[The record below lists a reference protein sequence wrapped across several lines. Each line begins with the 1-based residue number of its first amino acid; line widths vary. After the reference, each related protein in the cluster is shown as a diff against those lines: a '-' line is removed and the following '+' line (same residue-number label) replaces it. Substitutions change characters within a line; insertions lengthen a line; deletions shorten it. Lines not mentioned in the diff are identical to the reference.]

1 MIKFFR
7 KIRQQLLTE
16 NKFSK
21 YLMYALGEIILV
33 VIGILIAL
41 WINTKNQ
48 EHAQQQKIDSILVKI
63 QNDLLQD
70 IHNSEWLIENYM
82 RKDSIYNRMMSDSL
96 TPEDIRAIPINGA
109 FSPNFVTRWW
119 MTYHIQS
126 SGYEQLQANLDIVP
140 DRYDELIRILDHN
153 HINRKETF
161 EIYNKNSED
170 IAIQYKYYLNNN
182 HPWYALDEY
191 KNERSSAQIDF
202 ILNHPK
208 FKNQMNSMLG
218 SVATMVWEYTDYHQ
232 EIMKTYIIINEL
244 LGDKA
249 KPLPKEIRTTSV
261 ASEIDAE
268 EFIGHYTHSN
278 GQKNIFNSKTIEV
291 FLKDKDL
298 YYKTD
303 DNITKGPLI
312 SLHVEKSWFG
322 IERSNTIFYFDRR
335 QKNTLRI
342 FHNDRGITEW
352 VKVDKKTEN
361 Q

>member
-7 KIRQQLLTE
+7 KIRQKLLTE

-21 YLMYALGEIILV
+21 YILYAIGEIVLV

-48 EHAQQQKIDSILVKI
+48 EYSQQQKIDSILVKI

-70 IHNSEWLIENYM
+70 IHNSEYLIGNYM
-82 RKDSIYNRMMSDSL
+82 RKDSIYDRMMSDSL
-96 TPEDIRAIPINGA
+96 TPDDIRATPIGGP
-109 FSPNFVTRWW
+109 FSLSFVTNWW
-119 MTYHIQS
+119 MTFHIQS
-126 SGYEQLQANLDIVP
+126 SGYEQLKANLDIVP
-140 DRYDELIRILDHN
+140 DRYDELIRILDYN
-153 HINRKETF
+153 HINRKATF
-161 EIYNKNSED
+161 TTYNKNSED
-170 IAIQYKYYLNNN
+170 IFRQYEYYLSDYQ
-182 HPWYALDEY
+182 PWYAIDNY
-191 KNERSSAQIDF
+191 KSERSEAQIDF

-218 SVATMVWEYTDYHQ
+218 SVSTMVWEYTGYNQ
-232 EIMKTYIIINEL
+232 EIMQTYIMIDEL

-249 KPLPKEIRTTSV
+249 RPLPKEIRTTSV

-268 EFIGHYTHSN
+268 QFIGHYTQSY
-278 GQKNIFNSKTIEV
+278 GQKNILNSKTIEV

-303 DNITKGPLI
+303 DNITQGPLL
-312 SLHVEKSWFG
+312 SLHAEKPWFAR
-322 IERSNTIFYFDRR
+322 EWTRTIFYFDHA
-335 QKNTLRI
+335 QKNKLKI
-342 FHNDRGITEW
+342 FHNSRGITEW
-352 VKVDKKTEN
+352 VKVDTRTKN